1 MGLMSPCDGLVAE
14 AYRLL
19 GERRFGV
26 SCSSMA
32 LTPEHPDQ
40 MVYAGID
47 EAGYGPRI
55 GPLTVAMSAFR
66 VPASTSSASPDGLH
80 GAAPDLWRLL
90 RAAVGK
96 AKQAAGKRAPVIY
109 VDDSKLLKGSNGLK
123 RRHPL
128 DRLEQGVLS
137 FLRTLDQ
144 TPTSDLE
151 LFNILGAN
159 IELAPWYLGEPILTP
174 VSTTSAHIGVL
185 ANALRAAMVSSEV
198 ETVALR
204 CELIGE
210 AAFNKM
216 VAEHGSKAVVNFSA
230 VAKHLRFLWKRFG
243 HDNTLVAIDRQG
255 GRVSYGR
262 QLAGAIPGVIV
273 RVVNESQE
281 CSAYELVEKN
291 AVAREN
297 RSRRMVVRFDVK
309 GDTKHFPTALASMTA
324 KLVRE
329 LSMHRLNRFWSG
341 RLIDLKPTAGYGVDV
356 NRWLGEVESLLS
368 ADDRSRLVR
377 QA

>member
-1 MGLMSPCDGLVAE
+1 M
-14 AYRLL
+14 AYPVRP
-19 GERRFGV
+19 
-26 SCSSMA
+26 MA
-32 LTPEHPDQ
+32 PTPEHSDQ

-66 VPASTSSASPDGLH
+66 VPVAVSSASPDGLH

-144 TPTSDLE
+144 TPASDLE
-151 LFNILGAN
+151 LFKTLGAN
-159 IELAPWYLGEPILTP
+159 VELAPWYRGEPIPTP

-185 ANALRAAMVSSEV
+185 ANALRAAMVNSEV
-198 ETVALR
+198 ETIALR
-204 CELIGE
+204 CELVGE
-210 AAFNKM
+210 AAFNEM

-230 VAKHLRFLWKRFG
+230 VAAHLRFLWKRFG
-243 HDNTLVAIDRQG
+243 HDNAYVAIDRQG

-262 QLAGAIPGVIV
+262 QLASAIRGAIV
-273 RVVNESQE
+273 RVVDESQE
-281 CSAYELVEKN
+281 TSVYELVEKH
-291 AVAREN
+291 ALAREN
-297 RSRRMVVRFDVK
+297 RPRRMVVRFDVK

-329 LSMHRLNRFWSG
+329 LSMHRLNRYWSG
-341 RLIDLKPTAGYGVDV
+341 RLVDLKPTAGYGVDA
-356 NRWLGEVESLLS
+356 NRWLCEVESLLS

-377 QA
+377 LA